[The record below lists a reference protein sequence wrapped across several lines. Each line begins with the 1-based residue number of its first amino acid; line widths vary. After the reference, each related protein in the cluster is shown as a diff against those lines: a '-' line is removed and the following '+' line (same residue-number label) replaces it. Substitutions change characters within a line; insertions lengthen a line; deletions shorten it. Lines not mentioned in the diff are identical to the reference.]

1 MEIVS
6 GMKIAAAI
14 DDLATTD
21 LEDAEQ
27 ALADQ
32 LTEEIAETFG
42 VSYELIPKR
51 LINGMMRGSTS
62 LKLDQIVDEIHR
74 MQGRINDDRDAESLA
89 TQILNSV
96 ERQRR
101 DIHRQRTARSAVRQ
115 VLRALSSEALRS
127 PSFEEWN
134 SSSLIRMQ
142 SELQDQS
149 INSPQEIFEWGA
161 LVLRLYYD
169 LFVEQGK
176 QDSSLIRKPKG
187 QVSQGAAKNYASAWN
202 RFIDEKA
209 NEIYLHARSGRMIE
223 DSFNNKREKY
233 VLENTLKAII
243 DTGSPSKTSINRKP
257 KEQFTSFAMAPNAY
271 KEELSTN
278 YSLMQAPGISSNADT
293 EGVTVLITENK
304 NNDKPSRIEKTWP
317 TREDALL
324 GLTKFFIIIE
334 GDSPGLVRFDQV
346 DISITVNGKTETL
359 TLEEIDPARLKST
372 LKTLLTD

>member
-14 DDLATTD
+14 DDLATNG
-21 LEDAEQ
+21 LENAEQ

-32 LTEEIAETFG
+32 LADEIAETFG
-42 VSYELIPKR
+42 VSHELIPKR

-134 SSSLIRMQ
+134 SSSLIRAQ

-209 NEIYLHARSGRMIE
+209 NEIYLHAQSGRSFEVPPSDRKTRQTE
-223 DSFNNKREKY
+223 DSIVNFLRLPES
-233 VLENTLKAII
+233 
-243 DTGSPSKTSINRKP
+243 SPKP
-257 KEQFTSFAMAPNAY
+257 KTNWKIQDQFSSFAMAPNMY

-278 YSLMQAPGISSNADT
+278 YSLMQAPGIFSNADT

>member
-6 GMKIAAAI
+6 GIKIAAAI
-14 DDLATTD
+14 DDLATD
-21 LEDAEQ
+21 GLEKAEQ

-42 VSYELIPKR
+42 VQHETVPIR

-62 LKLDQIVDEIHR
+62 LKIDQIVDEVHR
-74 MQGRINDDRDAESLA
+74 MQGRINDDRDAELLA

-101 DIHRQRTARSAVRQ
+101 DIHRQRTSRSAVRQ

-134 SSSLIRMQ
+134 SSSLIRAQ
-142 SELQDQS
+142 SQLQDQS

-176 QDSSLIRKPKG
+176 QDSSSIRKPKG

-202 RFIDEKA
+202 RFIDENA
-209 NEIYLHARSGRMIE
+209 NEIFLHAQSGRII
-223 DSFNNKREKY
+223 DVSSNNKRDMRE
-233 VLENTLKAII
+233 EEMTLKAII
-243 DTGSPSKTSINRKP
+243 AMDSPPRTTTNRKP
-257 KEQFTSFAMAPNAY
+257 KEQFTSFASAPNTFA
-271 KEELSTN
+271 EAMSTN
-278 YSLMQAPGISSNADT
+278 FSLMQAPGISSNADT

-334 GDSPGLVRFDQV
+334 GDSPGIVRFDQV

>member
-6 GMKIAAAI
+6 GIKIAAAI
-14 DDLATTD
+14 DDLATNG
-21 LEDAEQ
+21 LENAEQ

-32 LTEEIAETFG
+32 LADEIAETFG
-42 VSYELIPKR
+42 VSHELIPKR

-202 RFIDEKA
+202 RFIDENA
-209 NEIYLHARSGRMIE
+209 SEIYLHAQSGRMI
-223 DSFNNKREKY
+223 DVSSNNKRDKY
-233 VLENTLKAII
+233 EEEITLKAII
-243 DTGSPSKTSINRKP
+243 DTSSQSKTSINRKP
-257 KEQFTSFAMAPNAY
+257 KDQFTSFASAPNAY
-271 KEELSTN
+271 MQELSTN

-324 GLTKFFIIIE
+324 GLSKFFIIIE

-359 TLEEIDPARLKST
+359 TLEEIDPERLKST
-372 LKTLLTD
+372 LKTLLSD

>member
-14 DDLATTD
+14 DDLATND
-21 LEDAEQ
+21 LENAEQ
-27 ALADQ
+27 ELADQ
-32 LTEEIAETFG
+32 LADKIAETFG
-42 VSYELIPKR
+42 VSHELIPKR

-89 TQILNSV
+89 TGILDSV
-96 ERQRR
+96 EKQRR

-176 QDSSLIRKPKG
+176 QDSSSIRKPKG

-202 RFIDEKA
+202 RFIDENA
-209 NEIYLHARSGRMIE
+209 NEIYLHAQSGRMI
-223 DSFNNKREKY
+223 DVSSNNKRDKY
-233 VLENTLKAII
+233 EEEITLKAII
-243 DTGSPSKTSINRKP
+243 DTSSQSKTSINRKP
-257 KEQFTSFAMAPNAY
+257 KEQFTSFAMAPNMY

-304 NNDKPSRIEKTWP
+304 NND
-317 TREDALL
+317 
-324 GLTKFFIIIE
+324 
-334 GDSPGLVRFDQV
+334 
-346 DISITVNGKTETL
+346 
-359 TLEEIDPARLKST
+359 
-372 LKTLLTD
+372 